1 MCVLSNISSY
11 LFINCVSRNYFR
23 RKHVN
28 NIRANKIESL
38 ILIFNPFHI
47 YFYKIYILIIIEM

>member
-23 RKHVN
+23 RKNVN

-38 ILIFNPFHI
+38 TLIFNPFHI
-47 YFYKIYILIIIEM
+47 YS